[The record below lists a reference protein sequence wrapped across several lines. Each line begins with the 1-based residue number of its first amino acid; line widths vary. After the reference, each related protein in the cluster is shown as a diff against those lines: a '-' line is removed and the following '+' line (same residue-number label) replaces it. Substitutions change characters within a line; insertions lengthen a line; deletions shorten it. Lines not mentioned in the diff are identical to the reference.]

1 MPSTLFD
8 AAGLAVVAFAEVV
21 GATGASV
28 DQNSGVVTAR
38 TAVGTYTV
46 TLPADKAQSDA
57 KDLIFAQAKGA
68 GTAPLTAKVS
78 TASTSSVKT
87 ILVSDAS
94 TLADGDFTVL
104 ILRTIAP

>member
-28 DQNSGVVTAR
+28 DQNSGVVTTR
-38 TAVGTYTV
+38 TAAGTYTI
-46 TLPADKAQSDA
+46 TLPADKAQSNS
-57 KDLIFAQAKGA
+57 KDLIFVTPIGA
-68 GTAPLTAKVS
+68 ALDILMAKVS
-78 TASTSSVKT
+78 STSTPTVKT
-87 ILVSDAS
+87 VYISNAT